1 MAITS
6 TGYEAPA
13 TARVGLK
20 PSVLDKIIMLGDFET
35 PIMAKAGRCKINSLK
50 HAWITDKFKAPK
62 YNAHLEVTGFDTTAA
77 STKQKTENAVQIFKD
92 EVFVSD
98 SMQQIATYGGNELAH
113 ETGKVGKE
121 HAKDLEYSFFG
132 LGRDADPRLSV
143 FEAPTIRT
151 DAVAG
156 EAAGIMHFLAK
167 GDATFTN
174 SKRGNVISGGADW
187 ANITPL
193 EVLTWDA
200 FNSILQVIYDNGATP
215 KDVYVGAALKKAIN
229 AFVTRQLG
237 NEAAANKRITSLET
251 DFGTVNIMMHRYLS
265 DAYGM
270 GDVVLAGDF
279 EYAKFGTLI
288 DTNLKD
294 VNTDKTGTAKRF
306 YTEGT
311 WEISNADAFAA
322 GVGFKAA

>member
-6 TGYEAPA
+6 TGYQAPA
-13 TARVGLK
+13 IERVGLK

-35 PIMAKAGRCKINSLK
+35 PIMSKVGRCSVASLK
-50 HAWITDKFKAPK
+50 HAWITDKFKQPK
-62 YNAHLEVTGFDTTAA
+62 YNAHLEITGFDTTAA
-77 STKQKTENAVQIFKD
+77 STKQKTENAIQIFKD

-98 SMQQIATYGGNELAH
+98 SMQKIATYGGNELAH

-132 LGRDADPRLSV
+132 LGRDANAQLSV
-143 FEAPTIRT
+143 FEAPTVRT
-151 DAVAG
+151 DSVAG
-156 EAAGIMHFLAK
+156 ETAGIFHFLAK
-167 GDATFTN
+167 GDAAFVGN
-174 SKRGNVISGGADW
+174 KRGNVISSAATSW
-187 ANITPL
+187 NAIPQ
-193 EVLTWDA
+193 VLTWDA
-200 FNSILQVIYDNGATP
+200 FNAILQVIYDNGATP
-215 KDVYVGAALKKAIN
+215 KDVYVGAELKKAIN

-237 NEAAANKRITSLET
+237 NESMANKRITTLET

-265 DAYGM
+265 AAHGL

-279 EYAKFGTLI
+279 DFAKFGTLI

-294 VNTDKTGTAKRF
+294 VVTDKTGTAKRF
-306 YTEGT
+306 YTEGC

-322 GVGFKAA
+322 GVGYKA

>member
-1 MAITS
+1 MITS
-6 TGYEAPA
+6 TGYQAPA
-13 TARVGLK
+13 TSRVGLK

-35 PIMAKAGRCKINSLK
+35 PIMSKAGRVSISSLK
-50 HAWITDKFKAPK
+50 HGWITDKFKDPK
-62 YNAHLEVTGFDTTAA
+62 FNAHLEVTGLETTAA
-77 STKQKTENAVQIFKD
+77 STKQQTENAVQIFKD

-98 SMQQIATYGGNELAH
+98 SMQKIATYGGNELAH
-113 ETGKVGKE
+113 EVGKVGKE

-132 LGRDADPRLSV
+132 LGRNADPRLSV
-143 FEAPTIRT
+143 FETPTIRT
-151 DAVAG
+151 DSVAG
-156 EAAGIMHFLAK
+156 ESAGIMHFLAK
-167 GDATFTN
+167 GEATFT
-174 SKRGNVISGGADW
+174 SGKRGNVVSGGADW
-187 ANITPL
+187 ADLTPL
-193 EVLTWDA
+193 ATLTWDE
-200 FNSILQVIYDNGATP
+200 FNKILQVIYDNGATP
-215 KDVYVGAALKKAIN
+215 KDVFVGAGLKKAIN

-237 NEAAANKRITSLET
+237 NESMANKRITTLET

-265 DAYGM
+265 DAHGL

-294 VNTDKTGTAKRF
+294 VNTDKTGTAKRY

-322 GVGFKAA
+322 GVGYKA

>member
-1 MAITS
+1 MITS
-6 TGYEAPA
+6 TGYTAPA
-13 TARVGLK
+13 TERVGLK
-20 PSVLDKIIMLGDFET
+20 PSVLDKVIMLGEYET
-35 PIMAKAGRCKINSLK
+35 PIMQKTGRVNVGSLK
-50 HAWITDKFKAPK
+50 HGWITDKFKQPK
-62 YNAHLEVTGFDTTAA
+62 FNAHLEVTGLETTEG
-77 STKQKTENAVQIFKD
+77 STKQKTENAIQIFKD

-98 SMQQIATYGGNELAH
+98 SMQKIATYGGNEMAH
-113 ETGKVGKE
+113 EVAKVGKE
-121 HAKDLEYSFFG
+121 HGKDLEYSFFG
-132 LGRDADPRLSV
+132 LGRNVDAQVSV

-156 EAAGIMHFLAK
+156 ETAGIMHFLAK
-167 GDATFTN
+167 GDSAFVGG
-174 SKRGNVISGGADW
+174 KRGNVISSDATTW
-187 ANITPL
+187 NAVP

-200 FNSILQVIYDNGATP
+200 FNAILQVIYDNGATP
-215 KDVYVGAALKKAIN
+215 KDVFVGSELKKAIN

-237 NEAAANKRITSLET
+237 NESQANKRITSLET

-265 DAYGM
+265 AAHGL

-294 VNTDKTGTAKRF
+294 VPTDKTGQAKRY

-322 GVGFKAA
+322 GVGYKA